1 MQYRKLWIG
10 LVLLILFLET
20 AYVVA
25 FKTQTLLPFFDLDGE
40 ANLPTWVSSTLF
52 SLAGA
57 LALGNYRLKN
67 KEKTF
72 WLVLGLCCLFIS
84 MDEIAQ
90 IHESL
95 SIVTHV
101 KWVYFYFPIGA
112 IAIIYLY
119 SSAQKHWQDNP
130 RLKIIMIGV
139 VLGFVLA
146 VGLET
151 LSHLGLAS
159 LWQKIEYMLEE
170 GAEMLGA
177 GMILIGCLQEIM
189 ATLQDTEISH

>member
-1 MQYRKLWIG
+1 MRYRKFWIG
-10 LVLLILFLET
+10 LALLILSLEA

-25 FKTQTLLPFFDLDGE
+25 FKTQMFLPFFDLDGE
-40 ANLPTWVSSTLF
+40 SNLPTWVSSTIF

-57 LALGNYRLKN
+57 LAIGNYMLKN

-84 MDEIAQ
+84 LDEIAQ
-90 IHESL
+90 IHEYL
-95 SIVTHV
+95 SVVTNI
-101 KWVYFYFPIGA
+101 KWVYFYSPIGVVT
-112 IAIIYLY
+112 IAYLY
-119 SSAQKHWQDNP
+119 SSAKKNWQENP

-139 VLGFVLA
+139 ALGFVMA

-189 ATLQDTEISH
+189 AILQYTERSR